1 MKLPVAVIT
10 PWRDHPELI
19 RDYERAVA
27 MAQSVVIVDNASADE
42 HRQELVSLAGRL
54 GGSYLRSDEPL
65 SYGKA
70 CNAGLM
76 LVSAESGVEYVI
88 VLNNDIRATGRWLQV
103 ALQDMRA
110 GGPGLYGPELQAQ
123 VVDGAVIPFL
133 SGWCIGA
140 QLSVWERLAGFDDR
154 EFEGNYWE
162 DNDLCF
168 RAICHGFQLHR
179 CQWPLVHLRGI
190 TANSTPGAYDGVAAN
205 RAAFERRVR
214 EWAARE
220 SAAADEGGNDEGSLC
235 DLGEKT
241 AVGVGVPAD

>member
-1 MKLPVAVIT
+1 MRLPVLVIT
-10 PWRDHPELI
+10 PWRDHLELI
-19 RDYERAVA
+19 PDYERAVRGA
-27 MAQSVVIVDNASADE
+27 HVIIVDNASLEQSRA
-42 HRQELVSLAGRL
+42 ELEALALRL
-54 GGSYLRSDEPL
+54 GGSYLRSDTPMP
-65 SYGKA
+65 YGQA

-76 LVSAESGVEYVI
+76 LASAERKVDYAI
-88 VLNNDIRATGRWLQV
+88 VLNNDIRATGRWLHA
-103 ALQDMRA
+103 ALADMRSGEA
-110 GGPGLYGPELQAQ
+110 GLYGPEMQAQ

-140 QLSVWERLAGFDDR
+140 PLAVWERLAGFDDR
-154 EFEGNYWE
+154 EFTGNYWE

-168 RAICHGFQLHR
+168 RAVCHGFKLHR
-179 CQWPLVHLRGI
+179 RDWPIVHLRGI

-241 AVGVGVPAD
+241 AAGAGVPAG